1 MPVKGTWTVSESR
14 TVYDWWSGHQRL
26 FRALSW
32 LVFGGR
38 EAELRSLARDRL
50 LAGAGDRVLDVGC
63 GPGRSFKPLALEV
76 GPDGR
81 VVGVDHSAG
90 MVRRAGQRARTL
102 TVDCETVR
110 SEGVRL
116 PFPDGSFDRA
126 YSTLALSAMT
136 DVDGA
141 VAEVRRVL
149 RPGGRFVVFDT
160 RPFQSWPCTTLNP
173 VLNRI
178 SALATEWHPDAD
190 VVGALGRTFDS
201 VDTEVFLGET
211 TFVSVAERATC
222 EP

>member
-1 MPVKGTWTVSESR
+1 VKGTATDRENG

-38 EAELRSLARDRL
+38 EAELRSIARDRL
-50 LAGAGDRVLDVGC
+50 LAGPGDRVLDVGC
-63 GPGRSFKPLALEV
+63 GPGRSLKPLALEV

-81 VVGVDHSAG
+81 VVGVDSSTG
-90 MVRRAGQRARTL
+90 MVRRAGERARTL
-102 TVDCETVR
+102 TVDCEAVR
-110 SEGVRL
+110 ADAETL

-126 YSTLALSAMT
+126 YTTLALSAMA

-160 RPFQSWPCTTLNP
+160 RPFQSWPGTTLNP
-173 VLNRI
+173 VLNRV
-178 SALATEWHPDAD
+178 SAWATEWHPDAD
-190 VVGALGRTFDS
+190 VLGSLERTFDA

-211 TFVSVAERATC
+211 TFVSVAERATRD
-222 EP
+222 P